1 MLSIC
6 ACTICTLCLIPIIGL
21 TTEIKNE
28 VFTKET
34 NLSSSWLVMGSLAVL
49 RKKKANNMNL
59 LFIQYYSMQS
69 PFKCLQEKTLQF
81 EEQKCRMTFAVEV
94 NASVDLLESVS
105 LGLWHLKTDAF
116 SEKKEEWSNIQD
128 LQQVSKGSTHD
139 TEWMW
144 QTGCK
149 PAAALSR
156 PSAAFATLAVLT
168 QSHHRWSRPWF
179 HAHPKQFSSTVTE
192 WLI

>member
-81 EEQKCRMTFAVEV
+81 EEQKLMLLLTFLSQSRWDFGIWRQTPSPKKRKNDQIYKICNKYPRVQHMTLSECDKLA
-94 NASVDLLESVS
+94 ASL
-105 LGLWHLKTDAF
+105 
-116 SEKKEEWSNIQD
+116 QQPYPD
-128 LQQVSKGSTHD
+128 LQLPLRHSQYWRNLTIAGADHD
-139 TEWMW
+139 FMHI
-144 QTGCK
+144 
-149 PAAALSR
+149 
-156 PSAAFATLAVLT
+156 PSSFLPL
-168 QSHHRWSRPWF
+168 
-179 HAHPKQFSSTVTE
+179 
-192 WLI
+192 